1 MLSIL
6 QHTHGSTMA
15 PIISISSNK
24 QCTEH
29 CNVDPE
35 LPSKNEKRFFNLF
48 SNIFLSPR
56 PIDSGGRK
64 TAGGARLP
72 LVSSWPARIEGVQ
85 GSTPGLLDLLPLG
98 SASGSASSLS
108 GVLTPVTSRVSE
120 VAPQLPEL
128 GLGPAFGIDFD
139 SVPGWG
145 QASALSGVSLGRRSL
160 ETANG
165 GCMSP
170 LPPLMRAENKN

>member
-1 MLSIL
+1 
-6 QHTHGSTMA
+6 MA
-15 PIISISSNK
+15 PIISTSSNK

-72 LVSSWPARIEGVQ
+72 LVSSWPARIEGAR

-98 SASGSASSLS
+98 TASGSVSSLS
-108 GVLTPVTSRVSE
+108 GVLTPETARVSE

-145 QASALSGVSLGRRSL
+145 QASALSGVSLGRRSFG
-160 ETANG
+160 TANG

-170 LPPLMRAENKN
+170 LPRMRAENKN